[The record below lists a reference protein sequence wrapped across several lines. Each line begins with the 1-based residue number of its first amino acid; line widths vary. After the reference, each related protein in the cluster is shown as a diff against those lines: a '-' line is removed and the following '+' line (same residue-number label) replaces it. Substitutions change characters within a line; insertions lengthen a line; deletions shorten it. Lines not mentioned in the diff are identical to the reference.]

1 MNSNTEDL
9 LLIEQAK
16 QGNQNAFTKLYN
28 KYQNS
33 IQYFVYLRVHNT
45 TTAEDLAI
53 EILSKA
59 LCNLDAYKP
68 TANFSTWL
76 FRVARNHCIDFIK
89 ARYCRP
95 NLISPT
101 EEQVKMLS
109 EVIDSHYANPEQVT
123 ISNQEIAHIEECIEN
138 ISPLNKKALKLYA
151 LEDLKYLD
159 IAKDLGITISSVS
172 GKIRYARKELSNSL
186 NKDK

>member
-1 MNSNTEDL
+1 MSNAEDL
-9 LLIEQAK
+9 LLVEQAK
-16 QGNQNAFTKLYN
+16 QGNQKAFTKLYN

-33 IQYFVYLRVHNT
+33 IQYFVYLKVHNT

-59 LCNLDAYKP
+59 LCNINAYEP

-76 FRVARNHCIDFIK
+76 FKLAKNHCIDFIRT
-89 ARYCRP
+89 RYRRP

-101 EEQVKMLS
+101 EEQIKMFS
-109 EVIDSHYANPEQVT
+109 EIVDSYYANPEEIT
-123 ISNQEIAHIEECIEN
+123 ISKDEVARIEEHIEN
-138 ISPLNKKALKLYA
+138 LNPTYKKTLKLYA
-151 LEDLKYLD
+151 FEDLKYLD
-159 IAKDLGITISSVS
+159 ISKDLGITINVVS
-172 GKIRYARKELSNSL
+172 GQIRYARKALSHSL